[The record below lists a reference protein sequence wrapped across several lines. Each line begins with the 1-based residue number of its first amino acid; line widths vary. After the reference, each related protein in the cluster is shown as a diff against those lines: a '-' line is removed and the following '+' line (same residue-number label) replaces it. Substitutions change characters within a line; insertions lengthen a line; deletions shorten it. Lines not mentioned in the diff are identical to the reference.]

1 MKRLILEKEAIKKN
15 LAVIRKRAGSSV
27 IYAVLTGDAY
37 GAGLVEMAKLSVKRL
52 ILEKEAIKKNL
63 AVIRKRAGSSVI
75 YAVLTGD
82 AYGAGL
88 VEMAKLLRD
97 EGIGRFAISEPDE
110 AEKLRK
116 AGFVDEELLMLR
128 STTNREE
135 LEKLMDLNVICTI
148 GSYDAGVALN
158 GIAEGR
164 ATVVEAHIQV
174 DTGMGFGGFL
184 KLMDLNV
191 ICTIGSYDA
200 GVALNGIAEG
210 RATVVEAHIQVDT
223 GMGFGGFLSSEP
235 DKILSMYRYLP
246 NVAISGIYT
255 QIHSAAGGKRGAQLQ
270 LDEFQMVLNAVTDAG
285 FETGTVH
292 AAGSTALM
300 RYELEPL
307 GAVRVGS
314 AILGRNLGGGNHLT
328 KVGYGEAALEEI
340 TWLPKGHTVGNDKI
354 ITLNRPTR
362 VAVLPVGYQNGFG
375 VGVSRGPGL
384 WAVLLRWWKGRK
396 AYVQIGAQRAPII
409 GKVGA
414 IETLVDVTD
423 LKCNSGDIARFEI
436 DPLFARGFTKE
447 LR

>member
-1 MKRLILEKEAIKKN
+1 M
-15 LAVIRKRAGSSV
+15 
-27 IYAVLTGDAY
+27 
-37 GAGLVEMAKLSVKRL
+37 KRL

-135 LEKLMDLNVICTI
+135 LE
-148 GSYDAGVALN
+148 
-158 GIAEGR
+158 
-164 ATVVEAHIQV
+164 
-174 DTGMGFGGFL
+174 